1 MTNPD
6 SLPIALRPDIMN
18 DPDFD
23 LFNDDE
29 IDDDELDD

>member
-1 MTNPD
+1 MTNIND
-6 SLPIALRPDIMN
+6 LPINQNPAIMN

-29 IDDDELDD
+29 NDDDDLDD